1 MLRKVNVASVNGD
14 AFEVVVRT
22 DEPGGRTVRGLQ
34 LRKAIQCKLDARGK
48 LGIPIEMIVLL
59 QGDKVMADADQVD
72 LLADSTLQFTIT
84 QFPHLN
90 FDWMMFHMWENFLGA
105 RGFACPTSCEDYFIF
120 YREPE
125 AKHRKMTEQ
134 GVTLY
139 AVYEDNLPDTA
150 PLRKQVGNDLPVA
163 ELESG
168 KLPPCRASVLP
179 HLAHSTERLQLVD
192 AEDILVYTEAE
203 WKIVLYQETEIKGRS
218 REDLFSRYPYQNVI
232 EAFYSQM
239 SWSSMAILFPEIDDA
254 ELLEYMKRHGMDVP
268 QKEPD
273 CNIADKIDKW
283 LEEEP
288 AEGNPDYA
296 EHPSLKEALQDLT
309 LILRT
314 FARGGKAS
322 VRKVAGDVM
331 ISKSAKV
338 SQLAQQLA
346 ELQGRSVSD
355 LTLLV
360 NGQPLSDMS
369 MPLLSL
375 ADSEDNEGR
384 LNFHVSLIRKAC

>member
-14 AFEVVVRT
+14 AFEVAVRT
-22 DEPGGRTVRGLQ
+22 DEVGGPVRGLH
-34 LRKAIQCKLDARGK
+34 LRKAIQHKLDARGK
-48 LGIPIEMIVLL
+48 VSIPIEMIALL
-59 QGDKVMADADQVD
+59 HGDKLAADADQLD

-105 RGFACPTSCEDYFIF
+105 EGFCCPTSCEDYFIF

-125 AKHRKMTEQ
+125 AKHRIMTEQ
-134 GVTLY
+134 GATLY

-150 PLRKQVGNDLPVA
+150 PLRKQIGKELPVA
-163 ELESG
+163 ELESSQ
-168 KLPPCRASVLP
+168 LPPCRASVLP
-179 HLAHSTERLQLVD
+179 HLAHCAERLQLVD
-192 AEDILVYTEAE
+192 NENILVYTEAE
-203 WKIVLYQETEIKGRS
+203 WNIALYQETEIKGRS

-232 EAFYSQM
+232 EAFYSHM
-239 SWSSMAILFPEIDDA
+239 AWSSMEIHFPEIEDPG
-254 ELLEYMKRHGMDVP
+254 LLEYMKRHGIDIP
-268 QKEPD
+268 EKNPD

-283 LEEEP
+283 LEEQP
-288 AEGNPDYA
+288 APGNPDY
-296 EHPSLKEALQDLT
+296 EDHPSLKEKFQDLCA
-309 LILRT
+309 ILRT
-314 FARGGKAS
+314 FARGGNAT

-346 ELQGRSVSD
+346 ELKGCSVSD

-369 MPLLSL
+369 LPLLSL

-384 LNFHVSLIRKAC
+384 LNFHVSLIRKAS